1 VPRGHAFIRLMLV
14 PPPAREKPGVPG
26 RDETVSDRVDLQA
39 EPESRPI
46 PNDILHEICQ
56 HALDV
61 APEECCGLLLGDG
74 EGWAKRVVRITN
86 VMTKMHAG
94 DPQAFPRD
102 ARHAYYMSEVEYLR
116 AVHEAEARQERV
128 TAVYHSHFGQ
138 GCYLSP
144 DDVAFAT
151 HPLFPFPEAAQ
162 IVVSL
167 LDGEV
172 KQAGVFEKKRLPS
185 GESGFVGRV
194 LEALP

>member
-1 VPRGHAFIRLMLV
+1 MP
-14 PPPAREKPGVPG
+14 E
-26 RDETVSDRVDLQA
+26 RVDLST
-39 EPESRPI
+39 ELESRSI

-61 APEECCGLLLGDG
+61 APEECCGLLLGDDDV
-74 EGWAKRVVRITN
+74 WARRVVRITN
-86 VMTKMHAG
+86 VMTKMHAA
-94 DPQAFPRD
+94 DPAAFPRD
-102 ARHAYYMSEVEYLR
+102 ARHAYYMSEVEYLK
-116 AVHEAEARQERV
+116 AVQDAVTRDERV

-151 HPLFPFPEAAQ
+151 HPLFPFPKAAQ

-172 KQAGVFEKKRLPS
+172 KQAGIFEPRSLPS
-185 GESGFVGRV
+185 GAPGFVGRC
-194 LEALP
+194 LEAAP

>member
-1 VPRGHAFIRLMLV
+1 M
-14 PPPAREKPGVPG
+14 
-26 RDETVSDRVDLQA
+26 SDRVDLTA
-39 EPESRPI
+39 ELESQPI

-61 APEECCGLLLGDG
+61 APEECCGLLLGD
-74 EGWAKRVVRITN
+74 EDGWARRVVRITN
-86 VMTKMHAG
+86 VMTKMHAA
-94 DPQAFPRD
+94 DPDAFPRD
-102 ARHAYYMSEVEYLR
+102 ARHAYYMSEIEYLK
-116 AVHEAEARQERV
+116 AVQEAEERDERV

-172 KQAGVFEKKRLPS
+172 KQAGVFEPRPLPS
-185 GESGFVGRV
+185 GGPGFVGRV

>member
-1 VPRGHAFIRLMLV
+1 M
-14 PPPAREKPGVPG
+14 
-26 RDETVSDRVDLQA
+26 SDRVDLSV
-39 EPESRPI
+39 ELESRPI
-46 PNDILHEICQ
+46 SNDILHEICN

-61 APEECCGLLLGDG
+61 APEECCGLVLGD
-74 EGWAKRVVRITN
+74 ERCWTRRVVRITN
-86 VMTKMHAG
+86 VMTKMHAA
-94 DPQAFPRD
+94 DPEAFPRD

-116 AVHEAEARQERV
+116 AVQEAEARDERV

-144 DDVAFAT
+144 DDVAFAS

-172 KQAGVFEKKRLPS
+172 KQAGVFEPRVEVDGQP
-185 GESGFVGRV
+185 GFVGRA
-194 LEALP
+194 LEATP

>member
-1 VPRGHAFIRLMLV
+1 M
-14 PPPAREKPGVPG
+14 
-26 RDETVSDRVDLQA
+26 SDRVDLTA
-39 EPESRPI
+39 ELDSRPI
-46 PNDILHEICQ
+46 PNEILHEICQ

-61 APEECCGLLLGDG
+61 APEECCGLLLGD
-74 EGWAKRVVRITN
+74 EAGWARRVVRITN
-86 VMTKMHAG
+86 VMTKMHAA
-94 DPQAFPRD
+94 DPEAFPRD

-116 AVHEAEARQERV
+116 AVQEAEAQEQRV

-151 HPLFPFPEAAQ
+151 HPLFPFPGAAQ

-172 KQAGVFEKKRLPS
+172 KQAGVFEPIPLPS
-185 GESGFVGRV
+185 GGSGFVGRA